1 MVTLHLPDDLVMT
14 THAGTLEEI
23 LLRLDLNPYEILVT
37 RDGELLL
44 ADDEVREDD
53 ILRATSIVH
62 GG

>member
-1 MVTLHLPDDLVMT
+1 MVTLNLPDDLVKT

-44 ADDEVREDD
+44 ADDEINEDD
-53 ILRATSIVH
+53 VLQATSIVH

>member
-1 MVTLHLPDDLVMT
+1 MVTLYLPDGLVET
-14 THAGTLEEI
+14 THAGTVEEI
-23 LLRLDLNPYEILVT
+23 LLRLDQNPYEILVT

-44 ADDEVREDD
+44 ADDLVDEDD

>member
-1 MVTLHLPDDLVMT
+1 MVTLHLPDDLVLT
-14 THAGTLEEI
+14 TSAGTLEEI
-23 LLRLDLNPYEILVT
+23 LLRLDMNPYEILVT

-53 ILRATSIVH
+53 ILRVTSIVH

>member
-1 MVTLHLPDDLVMT
+1 MVTLHLPDGQILT
-14 THAGTLEEI
+14 TFAGTLEEI
-23 LLRLDLNPYEILVT
+23 LLRLDMNPYEILVT

-44 ADDEVREDD
+44 VDDPVDEDD

>member
-1 MVTLHLPDDLVMT
+1 MVTLYLPDGLVKT

-23 LLRLDLNPYEILVT
+23 LLRLDMNPYEILVT

-44 ADDEVREDD
+44 ADDPVDEDD
-53 ILRATSIVH
+53 LLRVTSIVH

>member
-1 MVTLHLPDDLVMT
+1 MVTLYLPDDLVKT

-37 RDGELLL
+37 RDEELLL
-44 ADDEVREDD
+44 ADDEVGEDD
-53 ILRATSIVH
+53 VLRATSIVH

>member
-1 MVTLHLPDDLVMT
+1 MVTLYLPDDLVMT

-23 LLRLDLNPYEILVT
+23 LLRLDMNPYEILVT

-44 ADDEVREDD
+44 ADDVVNEED